1 MSQFKK
7 SFKKWLTIFRPHTLG
22 ASWVPVSLGT
32 AYVWYHHKIF
42 DLKLFLAMLIASIL
56 IQMSANQFNDFF
68 DFKRG
73 IDNADSVGKTTAL
86 VTGHVNPYLILALA
100 ASFVGFAGILGLY
113 IVWRTSLLIALIGAI
128 SIGVAFFYSAGPHPI
143 SATPF
148 GEFFSGFFMGTVI
161 IGISF
166 FIQTGFYSL
175 DAFLL
180 SLPYT
185 ILIGAILTGNNL
197 RDMEEDQIGG
207 RRTLVILL
215 GKEKGIAFLKYYC
228 LLAFIM
234 VPIFIF
240 AGWLPPLSLLVFIAL
255 PSVFKAVKI
264 FQNNNT
270 PQTMGPAMGLIAKS
284 HMVYGV
290 LMALSLLI

>member
-22 ASWVPVSLGT
+22 ASWVPVSVGT
-32 AYVWYHHKIF
+32 AYVWHHHKIF

-73 IDNADSVGKTTAL
+73 IDNVESVGKTTAL
-86 VTGHVNPYLILALA
+86 VTGDVNPYLILALA
-100 ASFVGFAGILGLY
+100 ASFVGVAGILGLY

-128 SIGVAFFYSAGPHPI
+128 SIGVAFFYSAGPYPI

-175 DAFLL
+175 DAFLV

-197 RDMEEDQIGG
+197 RDLDEDKIGG

-215 GKEKGIAFLKYYC
+215 GKEKGILFLKYYC

-240 AGWLPPLSLLVFIAL
+240 AGLLPPFSLLVFIAL

-264 FQNNNT
+264 FQKNDT
-270 PQTMGPAMGLIAKS
+270 PQTMGPAMGLIAKT

-290 LMALSLLI
+290 LMTLSLLI